1 MKYSYIVFCAKLS
14 EYSQIIY
21 CSQEKLTQF
30 GREVSAVYVA
40 LAHFQSKKTRQNSQ
54 CFLTIWKFQV

>member
-1 MKYSYIVFCAKLS
+1 MRYSYIVFCAKLS

-40 LAHFQSKKTRQNSQ
+40 LAHFQSKKTRRNS
-54 CFLTIWKFQV
+54 